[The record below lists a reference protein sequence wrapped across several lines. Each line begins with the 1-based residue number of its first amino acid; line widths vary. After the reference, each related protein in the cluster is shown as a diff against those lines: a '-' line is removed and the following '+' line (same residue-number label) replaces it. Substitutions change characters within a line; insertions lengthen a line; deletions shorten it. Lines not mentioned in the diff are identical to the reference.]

1 MKYPIT
7 VKSYI
12 DPYEHYRYHFQTV
25 FDSDGHR
32 IFYVGDLNECPED
45 AILGR
50 DLFDA
55 GDFIDAIKLGMRLAK
70 DGYEDLEVS
79 YEEYSYDD

>member
-7 VKSYI
+7 VRSYV
-12 DPYEHYRYHFQTV
+12 DPYYHYRYRAQEILDPHGKF
-25 FDSDGHR
+25 
-32 IFYVGDLNECPED
+32 IFTVGDLNECPED

-50 DLFDA
+50 SLFDA
-55 GDFIDAIKLGMRLAK
+55 GNFIDAVRVGIQLAK

-79 YEEYSYDD
+79 YEECNDDD